1 MDVALVSAT
10 IISLAMTMAMAIVTS
25 RLLREERRRAEAQVA
40 ELMTELEH
48 ALQAR
53 PRFAASPAAPPQTAR
68 PAADLRATGGGRPW
82 QSSLRP
88 KILAA
93 GAVVLLL
100 AIVSFSWV
108 ERRPAAAPAAV
119 DARPVE
125 LLSLD
130 HTRNGDYLSISGTVR
145 NPSDGTQR
153 DQLSVTATLFDE
165 DGEIVGAGQTPLPV
179 AALAPD
185 SETPFTISLPDADRV
200 DRYRISFSQDQKNV
214 PHVDRRQ
221 THDRTQSAPPPPD
234 GAPS

>member
-53 PRFAASPAAPPQTAR
+53 PRSAASPAAPPRTAR
-68 PAADLRATGGGRPW
+68 PAADPRAAGGRPW
-82 QSSLRP
+82 TSSLRP

-165 DGEIVGAGQTPLPV
+165 AGEIVGAGQTPLPV

-221 THDRTQSAPPPPD
+221 THDRTQSAPPPD

>member
-10 IISLAMTMAMAIVTS
+10 IISLALTVAMAIVTS

-40 ELMTELEH
+40 ELEH

-53 PRFAASPAAPPQTAR
+53 PRSAASPAAPPQTAR
-68 PAADLRATGGGRPW
+68 PAANPRAAGGRPW

>member
-53 PRFAASPAAPPQTAR
+53 PRFAASPAAPPRTAR
-68 PAADLRATGGGRPW
+68 PAADPRATGGRPW
-82 QSSLRP
+82 TSSLRP

-145 NPSDGTQR
+145 NPSDGAQR
-153 DQLSVTATLFDE
+153 DQMSVTATLFDD

>member
-68 PAADLRATGGGRPW
+68 PAADPRAAGGRPW

-100 AIVSFSWV
+100 VIVSFSWV

-153 DQLSVTATLFDE
+153 NQLSVTATLFDE

-221 THDRTQSAPPPPD
+221 THDRTQSAPPHD